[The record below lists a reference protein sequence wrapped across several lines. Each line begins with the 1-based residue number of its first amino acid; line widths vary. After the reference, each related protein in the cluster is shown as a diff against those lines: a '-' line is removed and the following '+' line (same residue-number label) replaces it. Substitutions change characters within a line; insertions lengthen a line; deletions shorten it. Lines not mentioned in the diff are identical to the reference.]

1 MTQLR
6 TEPITKLPL
15 SEVGERFSTSQ
26 VEHRVAAH
34 LKNLRVDAPVLN
46 FLWSSFVS
54 WELEVADGI
63 LWVVFS
69 LQEVVQSQL
78 DLVGHMT
85 RTKTEDPFLDD
96 VSDARRQ
103 ISEVKWR
110 TLMAM
115 SAAASPLDGTQDS
128 AQTASTS
135 SVRQRVK
142 RGVKGGNL
150 VLAGWPEPAQL
161 EFDDLPTVLP
171 QVVEVE
177 ISAKVVRLE
186 HESARLSMV
195 AITRQP
201 AGGPAVEVDGLK
213 EVQLGRVGHFARAEH
228 GTRLQVAMDKG
239 KRVSLR
245 VMAQLDWATAAV
257 VAFEL
262 SDFAKVDTKAAH
274 E

>member
-1 MTQLR
+1 MPQLR

-15 SEVGERFSTSQ
+15 SAVGERLSIDH
-26 VEHRVAAH
+26 VERRVAAH

-54 WELEVADGI
+54 WELEVADRI

-69 LQEVVQSQL
+69 LQEVMQSQL
-78 DLVGHMT
+78 DLIGHMT

-103 ISEVKWR
+103 VSEVKWR
-110 TLMAM
+110 TLMAL
-115 SAAASPLDGTQDS
+115 SAAASSLDGTHDS
-128 AQTASTS
+128 AEAASTS

-142 RGVKGGNL
+142 RSVKGGKL

-171 QVVEVE
+171 QVIEVE
-177 ISAKVVRLE
+177 ISAKVVWLD
-186 HESARLSMV
+186 HESAGLSKV
-195 AITRQP
+195 AVERQP
-201 AGGPAVEVDGLK
+201 ASGPAVEVDGQK
-213 EVQLGRVGHFARAEH
+213 EVLLGRVGHFARAEH
-228 GTRLQVAMDKG
+228 GTRLQVVMDTG
-239 KRVSLR
+239 KRVHLQ

-257 VAFEL
+257 VVFEL
-262 SDFAKVDTKAAH
+262 RDFAGVDTKAAD